1 MTPFLKRL
9 ERLFCFS
16 RKEQRGLLVLM
27 TLLWISLIIRI
38 ILYYHPPARELPDHL
53 FSTLERVA
61 GAVETPPALTPLLPD
76 TTTAHIADE
85 QVGDMMPSPVPNR
98 PQRTTSSDMRRQQ
111 IELNAADAGQLTVL
125 RGIGPV
131 LSRRIVA
138 YRELLGGYVSVHQ
151 LKEVYGLRPGLVDTL
166 MPSLRVDP
174 TRIRQLTL
182 PGATYRD
189 LLRHPYLEKEHV
201 ENILTYIAVNHGI
214 RETQELLQH
223 LILDS
228 TTYRRIRPYLHC
240 TGNAAGN
247 GKDSGTDSIADTA
260 GRQRQ

>member
-1 MTPFLKRL
+1 
-9 ERLFCFS
+9 
-16 RKEQRGLLVLM
+16 M
-27 TLLWISLIIRI
+27 TLLWLSLIIRI
-38 ILYYHPPARELPDHL
+38 ILYYHPPARKLPDHL
-53 FSTLERVA
+53 FSTLETVVD
-61 GAVETPPALTPLLPD
+61 AVETSPASTTIPPD
-76 TTTAHIADE
+76 TAAVHTAEKQADNP
-85 QVGDMMPSPVPNR
+85 QPSPVPDR
-98 PQRTTSSDMRRQQ
+98 PQRTASSDMRRQQ

-138 YRELLGGYVSVHQ
+138 YRELLGGYVSVQQ

-166 MPSLRVDP
+166 TPSLRVDP
-174 TRIRQLTL
+174 RHIRQLTL

-228 TTYRRIRPYLHC
+228 TTYHRIRPYLHC